1 MTLQTVFNNHD
12 LPIDLRYQINDFLYG
27 TIKNQYDNVLKELI
41 LSYNE
46 GLWWLSYMQFV
57 PVLDFR
63 EQEVEEDL
71 PKKVEFTTWNEDS
84 YICEQAITREHLMN
98 ELKYYYSYLMLYQE
112 MDPEIP
118 LIYPEEEDFVRDIS
132 WDFE

>member
-12 LPIDLRYQINDFLYG
+12 LPIELRYQINDFLYG
-27 TIKNQYDNVLKELI
+27 TIKNKYDTVIKELT

-46 GLWWLSYMQFV
+46 GLWWLSYMQLI
-57 PVLDFR
+57 PDLDFR
-63 EQEVEEDL
+63 EEEEEEDL

-84 YICEQAITREHLMN
+84 YICEQAILREHLMN

-118 LIYPEEEDFVRDIS
+118 LIYPEDEDFMHDIS
-132 WDFE
+132 WEFE

>member
-1 MTLQTVFNNHD
+1 MTLRTVFNNHD

-27 TIKNQYDNVLKELI
+27 TIKAQYDNVLKELT

-57 PVLDFR
+57 PVLDFK
-63 EQEVEEDL
+63 EEEVEEDL

-98 ELKYYYSYLMLYQE
+98 ELKYYYSYLIAYQE

-132 WDFE
+132 WEFE